1 MRKEPS
7 VGQFIT
13 NAARFAIGQSKTS
26 HEDLVTDALD
36 AFSKAEIKME
46 SAIRKISDQIND
58 DEIAI
63 QEARERQ
70 EAALGSKDKLSR
82 VLDRVRALTA

>member
-13 NAARFAIGQSKTS
+13 NAARFAIGQSKTY

>member
-36 AFSKAEIKME
+36 AFTKAELKME
-46 SAIRKISDQIND
+46 TAIRTISDQITAE
-58 DEIAI
+58 EIAI

-70 EAALGSKDKLSR
+70 QAATSSKDKLSR

>member
-36 AFSKAEIKME
+36 AFTEAELKME
-46 SAIRKISDQIND
+46 SAITTINQQIA
-58 DEIAI
+58 DE
-63 QEARERQ
+63 
-70 EAALGSKDKLSR
+70 
-82 VLDRVRALTA
+82 